1 MDPFAEF
8 DRVQAETKPL
18 TKTIGNKDFTF
29 PGACPADVALEL
41 LTLLMANP
49 NSDPVSV
56 ATTQIPRL
64 IEEKD
69 LTELLNRV
77 TWPEFEALTKGL
89 FTHYGLLSEE
99 TKGPNRQARR
109 ASKRASSKSSARSG
123 QTSRGSTR
131 SASQKD
137 SKTSLGKSS

>member
-18 TKTIGNKDFTF
+18 TKTIGDKDFTF

-49 NSDPVSV
+49 DHDPVSV
-56 ATTQIPRL
+56 CTTQIPKL
-64 IEEKD
+64 IDEAE
-69 LTELLNRV
+69 LTELLNRIS
-77 TWPEFEALTKGL
+77 WKEFEALTKGL

-99 TKGPNRQARR
+99 SKGPNRKARR
-109 ASKRASSKSSARSG
+109 ASKNGSSKSSARSER
-123 QTSRGSTR
+123 TSSGST
-131 SASQKD
+131 
-137 SKTSLGKSS
+137 KSGSRTA